1 MKILRRSTQAR
12 RILVVL
18 SDLHCGHR
26 LGLLAPGTEL
36 LEIDANG
43 NVMAWTPSLGPTQQY
58 LWDLYESQIA
68 SIMER
73 GQDVTVIVNGDLTH
87 GTKYR
92 DQLFTEGI
100 HDQCIVAERCLTP
113 WLDAGVKTLRIIRG
127 TASHTLEG
135 STEGMV
141 ASLLAKGYPKADI
154 AIVGHGL
161 FEVGGVLFDVAH
173 HGPSKGIREWTSG
186 NQARY
191 YLRSLMLSEIG
202 RDRKP
207 PDWVVR
213 SHFHSYM
220 PPERVNTAGRTSE
233 IVLTPSYC
241 GMNGHGRQAT
251 RSQHVQTH
259 GLVLF
264 EIGEGQCRFEP
275 MVATLDL
282 RTAQQL

>member
-1 MKILRRSTQAR
+1 MKIRRRGNKAR
-12 RILVVL
+12 LLVVL

-26 LGLLAPGTEL
+26 LGLLAPNTEL

-43 NVMAWTPSLGPTQQY
+43 ESMVWMPSLGPTQEY
-58 LWDLYESQIA
+58 LWQLYQGHLD
-68 SIMER
+68 SIMGR
-73 GQDVTVIVNGDLTH
+73 GLDVTLLVNGDLTH

-92 DQLFTEGI
+92 DALFTESI
-100 HDQCIVAERCLTP
+100 NDQCVVAEQCLTP
-113 WLDAGVKTLRIIRG
+113 WLDAGVRTLRIIRG
-127 TASHTLEG
+127 TGSHTLEG
-135 STEGMV
+135 STEGMI
-141 ASLLAKGYPKADI
+141 ANLLGKGYPKADI

-161 FEVGGVLFDVAH
+161 FDVNGFRFDVAH

-191 YLRSLMLSEIG
+191 YLKSLMLSEIG
-202 RDRKP
+202 RGNEP
-207 PDWVVR
+207 PHWVVR

-220 PPERVNTAGRTSE
+220 PPERVNAAGRTAE

-251 RSQHVQTH
+251 RSQHVQSH

-264 EIGEGQCRFEP
+264 EIGEGRCQFEK
-275 MVATLDL
+275 MVETLDL
-282 RTAQQL
+282 RSRESL